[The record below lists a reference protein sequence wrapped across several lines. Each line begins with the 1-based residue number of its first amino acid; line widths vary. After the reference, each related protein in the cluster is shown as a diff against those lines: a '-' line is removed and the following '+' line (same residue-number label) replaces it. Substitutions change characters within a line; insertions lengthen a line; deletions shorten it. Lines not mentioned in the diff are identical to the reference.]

1 MLIDNQPTYK
11 ILKKSVIYFCL
22 FSNPFGEGSFRQNND
37 TQKLNEPSQR
47 NSEVVISTNSAL
59 SKIFER
65 SKRLA

>member
-11 ILKKSVIYFCL
+11 IINKLVLYYCL
-22 FSNPFGEGSFRQNND
+22 LSNTFGKGSFRQNND

-47 NSEVVISTNSAL
+47 NSEVVISTDSAS